1 MFVSMAAVTT
11 LGQTGEGEKAGR
23 EGRYHAQ
30 CQKCGC
36 EPCHAIHTL
45 WLNLW
50 YRMAGR
56 GQIEHHIT
64 SSEKGVSP
72 FHRLPSPEACVPLA
86 LPLIA
91 LLHLDTPPSF
101 PAPPTYPSPIIR
113 CPWEFS
119 MFLIR
124 GGRGGGRGDRAKFG
138 KFQIFASVNFP
149 SLGF

>member
-11 LGQTGEGEKAGR
+11 LGQTGEGGEEGR

-50 YRMAGR
+50 YRMAVAGR

-64 SSEKGVSP
+64 SSARGVSL
-72 FHRLPSPEACVPLA
+72 FHRLLPSPKACAPLA

-91 LLHLDTPPSF
+91 LLHLDTPPPSF
-101 PAPPTYPSPIIR
+101 PGPANVSVAHHPLSVGIFHVSHPRPQETRKSHAAHLLFGYISRGIPS
-113 CPWEFS
+113 
-119 MFLIR
+119 
-124 GGRGGGRGDRAKFG
+124 
-138 KFQIFASVNFP
+138 
-149 SLGF
+149 